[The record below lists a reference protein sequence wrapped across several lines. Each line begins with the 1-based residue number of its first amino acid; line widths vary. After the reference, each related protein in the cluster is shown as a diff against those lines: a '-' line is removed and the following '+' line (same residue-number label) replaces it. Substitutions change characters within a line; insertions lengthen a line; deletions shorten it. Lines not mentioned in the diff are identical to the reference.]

1 MMLGGVTVEERRI
14 RELARIVDKPV
25 GAKLERALLFR
36 ASVVGLTTEERAKI
50 LRALDSAPAE
60 FQDMRELLLADEKWR
75 LSRKPG

>member
-14 RELARIVDKPV
+14 RELAR
-25 GAKLERALLFR
+25 FR

-60 FQDMRELLLADEKWR
+60 LQDMRELLLADEKWR